1 MTRHRAI
8 RVLVSAAVTAVAGT
22 LGYVVVLVGR
32 GRYLEDLCVTREP
45 AGAWAPLRYAVRGPV
60 PDGLVT
66 FRCEAIGAPQYR
78 FSFTDPIPLLGSC
91 AVAAV
96 VAAVVLLLW
105 VWALR
110 APAAARRGAG
120 HGDFA

>member
-1 MTRHRAI
+1 MPRFRAI
-8 RVLVSAAVTAVAGT
+8 RALVSGVVTVAVGA
-22 LGYVVVLVGR
+22 LGFVIVVVGR

-45 AGAWAPLRYAVRGPV
+45 AGAWAPVRYAVRGPV
-60 PDGLVT
+60 PDGLVN
-66 FRCEAIGAPQYR
+66 FRCEAVGAPQYR
-78 FSFTDPIPLLGSC
+78 FSFTDPIPLLGTA

-110 APAAARRGAG
+110 APTSRRGAG